1 MKRCI
6 TIEGDAVRLSLSNLG
21 SVEGIEEIDLGGS
34 DINDA
39 EDIREVMETIDA
51 YAQSGELDAR
61 TDIVRYTVVSPEA
74 ITLGETKEDE
84 SEESER
90 TLDDF
95 ELDNIATDDI
105 AELLRNAEAGD
116 IVYLRREEGKGLWH
130 LCVET
135 DENDKLAFDYIDCA
149 ALDLGRYDLLNE
161 AYFAYLCDGILPKA
175 CTPKRRKAK
184 SSAVCSNRA
193 SSTAN
198 STVSSK
204 TAKRGTNILKKSIFP
219 VTISWPKRSKAT
231 NSSTISTLKTRRF
244 EAML

>member
-161 AYFAYLCDGILPKA
+161 AYFAYLCDGILPESLHTEETKSEIE
-175 CTPKRRKAK
+175 RR
-184 SSAVCSNRA
+184 
-193 SSTAN
+193 
-198 STVSSK
+198 
-204 TAKRGTNILKKSIFP
+204 L
-219 VTISWPKRSKAT
+219 
-231 NSSTISTLKTRRF
+231 F
-244 EAML
+244 EPRIVYGELYRVVEDGETWDKYLEKIDLPGHYFMAEEVESDELIDDIDA